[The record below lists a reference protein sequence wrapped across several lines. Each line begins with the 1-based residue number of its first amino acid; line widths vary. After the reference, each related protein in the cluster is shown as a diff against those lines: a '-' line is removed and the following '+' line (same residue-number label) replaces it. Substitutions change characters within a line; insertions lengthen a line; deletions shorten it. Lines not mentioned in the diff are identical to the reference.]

1 MTSDR
6 KGALARLWNL
16 AAGGVAVWVRDR
28 ENRSPRAVYEQ
39 AIAQRIAQYEHLKE
53 AVAGILYLR
62 AKLEGEIAERRAEL
76 AGLHDD
82 LKRALRKG
90 DDDLATNLVLHKQR
104 LLEDLERA
112 EGELRRLRDEAEE
125 AKENLLRFREEIR
138 SLVHE
143 KGRALALLAGA
154 QARRRVRVAIEGLSV
169 DAEVRALES
178 VREHVARLAS
188 ESALDRELAQA
199 GEMPARLREIRE
211 EARLEAARR
220 ELDEIKRSLAPRVL
234 VPPAPPARPASAVS

>member
-6 KGALARLWNL
+6 CTGALARLWNL
-16 AAGGVAVWVRDR
+16 VAGRLVVWVRER
-28 ENRSPRAVYEQ
+28 ESRSPRAVYEQ
-39 AIAQRIAQYEHLKE
+39 AIGQRIAQYEHLKE
-53 AVAGILYLR
+53 AVAGILYVR
-62 AKLEGEIAERRAEL
+62 AKLEGEIGDRRAEL
-76 AGLHDD
+76 ARLHDD

-90 DDDLATNLVLHKQR
+90 DDDLGTNLVLHKQR

-112 EGELRRLRDEAEE
+112 EGELRRLRDEAED

-138 SLVHE
+138 ALEHE
-143 KGRALALLAGA
+143 KGRALALVAGA
-154 QARRRVRVAIEGLSV
+154 QARRRVRVAIDGLSV
-169 DAEVRALES
+169 DADVRALES

-188 ESALDRELAQA
+188 ETALDRELAQA

-211 EARLEAARR
+211 EARVEAARR

-234 VPPAPPARPASAVS
+234 APPARPASAAS

>member
-1 MTSDR
+1 MTDR
-6 KGALARLWNL
+6 PSGPLARLWNVV
-16 AAGGVAVWVRDR
+16 AGRFTVWVRER

-39 AIAQRIAQYEHLKE
+39 AIAQRIAHYEHLKE

-62 AKLEGEIAERRAEL
+62 AKLEGEIGERRAEL
-76 AGLHDD
+76 ARLHDD

-90 DDDLATNLVLHKQR
+90 DDDLGTNLVLHKQR

-112 EGELRRLRDEAEE
+112 EGELRRLRDEAED

-138 SLVHE
+138 ALEHE
-143 KGRALALLAGA
+143 KGRALALVAGA
-154 QARRRVRVAIEGLSV
+154 QARRRVRVAIDGLSV
-169 DAEVRALES
+169 DADVRALES

-188 ESALDRELAQA
+188 ETALDRELAQA

-211 EARLEAARR
+211 EARVEAARR

-234 VPPAPPARPASAVS
+234 APPARPASAAS